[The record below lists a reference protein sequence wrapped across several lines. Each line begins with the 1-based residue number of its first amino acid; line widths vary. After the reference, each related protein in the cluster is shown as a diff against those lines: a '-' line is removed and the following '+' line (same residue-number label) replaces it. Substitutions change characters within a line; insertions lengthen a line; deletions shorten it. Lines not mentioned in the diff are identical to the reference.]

1 MSWYSTSTSMIYCEI
16 CREAIFDFEYVVI
29 VRNNPTASTG
39 RSVEYYHLKCFH
51 ERLREK
57 NTLAFS
63 SGGGYG

>member
-1 MSWYSTSTSMIYCEI
+1 MIYCEI

-39 RSVEYYHLKCFH
+39 RSVEYYHLKCFY

-57 NTLAFS
+57 NILTFS
-63 SGGGYG
+63 SGGYEP